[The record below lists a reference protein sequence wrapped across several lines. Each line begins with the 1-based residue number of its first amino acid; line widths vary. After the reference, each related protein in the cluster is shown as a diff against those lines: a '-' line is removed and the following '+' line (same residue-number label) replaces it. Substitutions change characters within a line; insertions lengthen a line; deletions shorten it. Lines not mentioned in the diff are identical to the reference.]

1 MKASER
7 HRLKHD
13 AYADTVYKVV
23 AWAKENQTQIFS
35 VLAVALILGVGAVW
49 IIISRQTANAAA
61 QALLAEVEAKT
72 QVSAMQF
79 TFAKEDE
86 RDKIVKD
93 AVNACEQLAG
103 DYPGT
108 EAAALGLLQV
118 AKLHAGT
125 GRWPE
130 AASYYRR
137 AMESSGAGTEL
148 VALARPGLAAAL
160 EADGKYQEAIV
171 EYTHGTDGY
180 SGAQAALVHWNV
192 GRCYQQLHETERARE
207 YYQKILDLAGNS
219 IWADLART
227 GLAHL
232 DMAPQALVAPPSSA
246 ATPSLESA
254 TPENIPLIAPSVP
267 KTPGTDEPTAEA
279 TEG

>member
-35 VLAVALILGVGAVW
+35 VLAVVLILGVGAVW

-61 QALLAEVEAKT
+61 QALLAEVEVKT
-72 QVSAMQF
+72 QVPAMQF
-79 TFAKEDE
+79 TFAKEEE
-86 RDKIVKD
+86 RAKLVKD
-93 AVNACEQLAG
+93 AVSACEQLAG

-118 AKLHAGT
+118 AKLHTST

-130 AASYYRR
+130 AISYYRR
-137 AMESSGAGTEL
+137 AMESPGAGAEL

-171 EYTHGTDGY
+171 EYTHGADAY
-180 SGAQAALVHWNV
+180 SGAQAARVHWNV
-192 GRCYQQLHETERARE
+192 GRCYQQLNETERARE
-207 YYQKILDLAGNS
+207 YYQKVLDLAGNS

-232 DMAPQALVAPPSSA
+232 DTAPKVPVAPPSSA
-246 ATPSLESA
+246 ATPSLEGA
-254 TPENIPLIAPSVP
+254 TPESIPLSAPSIP
-267 KTPGTDEPTAEA
+267 KTPGADEPTAEA